1 MHKSIYI
8 LAIATFV
15 AGTVEFIITGLLS
28 MIAGDLH
35 VSVGAVGQLVSIF
48 SVVFAFGA
56 PIFIA
61 ITSKI
66 ERKKLLL
73 IALAVFFFGNIL
85 SIISPNFAVLL
96 IARIILAASCSVVI
110 VVSITTATNIV
121 SPEIRGRAIG
131 VIFMGISSSLVFGVP
146 LGTVIGEN
154 FGWRM
159 TFVLVGLLSLLAML
173 GIYKFL
179 PKVKG
184 QPTIPLIK
192 QVATLK
198 NKRILSIQL
207 ISFLQLTGHFTIY
220 TYFTPYLMKT
230 MGLSTNMI
238 SIVLLVFGMAGIL
251 GGWLGG
257 WSTDKFGGSK
267 TLVFNLGLLAIS
279 ILTLTFAP
287 SSIISL
293 FIIVV
298 LWGTVSWSISPA
310 VQDSLARVA
319 KNSADI
325 QVGLN
330 NSFSHTGIALGS
342 SLGGILIT
350 HYAVTMNAL
359 VGGIIVIFA
368 LLSAIYSFALTNK
381 VNETKLI

>member
-1 MHKSIYI
+1 MHKGIYI

-56 PIFIA
+56 PVFIA
-61 ITSKI
+61 ITSKM

-73 IALAVFFFGNIL
+73 VALTIFFFGNLL
-85 SIISPNFAVLL
+85 SIISPNFIVLL
-96 IARIILAASCSVVI
+96 IARIILAASCSIVI
-110 VVSITTATNIV
+110 VVSITTAANIV
-121 SPEIRGRAIG
+121 SSEIRGRAIG

-146 LGTVIGEN
+146 LGTIVGEK

-159 TFVLVGLLSLLAML
+159 TFALVGLLSLISMI

-179 PKVKG
+179 PKVMP

-192 QVATLK
+192 QIATLK
-198 NKRILSIQL
+198 NKNILSIQL

-220 TYFTPYLMKT
+220 TYFTPYLHST
-230 MGLSTNMI
+230 MGLSTKMI
-238 SIVLLVFGMAGIL
+238 SIVLLVFGVAGIF
-251 GGWLGG
+251 GGWFGG
-257 WSTDKFGGSK
+257 WSTDKFGGNK
-267 TLVFNLGLLAIS
+267 TIVFNLGLLAFS
-279 ILTLTFAP
+279 ILLLTFAP
-287 SSIISL
+287 KSMISL
-293 FIIVV
+293 FIIVI
-298 LWGTVSWSISPA
+298 LWGGLSWSISPA
-310 VQDSLARVA
+310 VQDSLAKVS
-319 KNSADI
+319 KESADI

-342 SLGGILIT
+342 SLGGILISQ
-350 HYAVTMNAL
+350 YSVSMNAL
-359 VGGIIVIFA
+359 VGAIIVILA
-368 LLSAIYSFALTNK
+368 LFSAMYSFVLNNK
-381 VNETKLI
+381 VSVKTN

>member
-1 MHKSIYI
+1 MHKGIYI

-28 MIAGDLH
+28 MIAGDLN

-56 PIFIA
+56 PVLMA
-61 ITSKI
+61 ITSKM

-73 IALAVFFFGNIL
+73 IALTVFFFGNVL
-85 SIISPNFAVLL
+85 SIVSPNFIVLL

-110 VVSITTATNIV
+110 VVSITTAANIV
-121 SPEIRGRAIG
+121 TSEIRGRAIG
-131 VIFMGISSSLVFGVP
+131 IIFMGISSSLVFGVP
-146 LGTVIGEN
+146 LGTLIGEN

-159 TFVLVGLLSLLAML
+159 TFVLVGGLSLFAMV

-179 PKVKG
+179 PKVES

-198 NKRILSIQL
+198 NKRILSVQL

-220 TYFTPYLMKT
+220 TYFAPYLINT
-230 MGLSTNMI
+230 MGLSTKMI

-251 GGWLGG
+251 GGWIGG
-257 WSTDKFGGSK
+257 WSTDKFGGGK
-267 TLVFNLGLLAIS
+267 TIVFNLGLLAIT
-279 ILTLTFAP
+279 ILTLSFAP
-287 SSIISL
+287 SSMISL
-293 FIIVV
+293 FVIVII
-298 LWGTVSWSISPA
+298 WGTVSWSISPA
-310 VQDSLARVA
+310 VQDSLAKVA
-319 KNSADI
+319 KDSADI

-342 SLGGILIT
+342 SLGGILISQ
-350 HYAVTMNAL
+350 YQVTMNAV
-359 VGGIIVIFA
+359 VGGIIVILA
-368 LLSAIYSFALTNK
+368 LFSAIYSFVQTNK
-381 VNETKLI
+381 VTAKTN